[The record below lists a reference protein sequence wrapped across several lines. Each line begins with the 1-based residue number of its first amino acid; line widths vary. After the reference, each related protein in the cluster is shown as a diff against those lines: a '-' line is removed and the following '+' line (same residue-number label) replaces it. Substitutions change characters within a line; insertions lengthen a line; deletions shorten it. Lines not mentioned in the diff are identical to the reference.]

1 MIDKVFITGKLENFF
16 RQTNPESFLKVFI
29 ISFLF
34 DKINYIEKIVGQ
46 ENSLNMLDKYIYN
59 LCQNIRTFKK
69 IDKYHSIYAKYDF
82 KTKCLKYYMTNDYK
96 KLKSTTI
103 STEAKKKFII
113 KEFKIMMYKEFERII
128 NLYSLNGKIVSNGFY
143 IEDRYGRYP
152 DYEGKFSNI
161 IDMFSDVEVCNIT
174 NLNDKIKTYVDEEK
188 KYYVYAKH
196 ISQSNS
202 EVMSY
207 VDLWRNFIDNKLYYF
222 AINNPKRYSEEMIND
237 FNAEYDYILSNGKYE
252 FLLKNKNVFSLIEN
266 YLLHIRNRINVDN
279 NIQYHQDLS
288 VIFKM
293 MNHKKH
299 INKFSEYVLHSS
311 NSKNKL
317 NFEEI

>member
-1 MIDKVFITGKLENFF
+1 M
-16 RQTNPESFLKVFI
+16 
-29 ISFLF
+29 
-34 DKINYIEKIVGQ
+34 
-46 ENSLNMLDKYIYN
+46 
-59 LCQNIRTFKK
+59 
-69 IDKYHSIYAKYDF
+69 
-82 KTKCLKYYMTNDYK
+82 
-96 KLKSTTI
+96 
-103 STEAKKKFII
+103 
-113 KEFKIMMYKEFERII
+113 
-128 NLYSLNGKIVSNGFY
+128 
-143 IEDRYGRYP
+143 
-152 DYEGKFSNI
+152 
-161 IDMFSDVEVCNIT
+161 